1 MSGEISRLS
10 DLDALR
16 RAARR
21 AELSNADAILGPVE
35 GIAAYVGQNGIR
47 SEKVRRAYQGPVR
60 RLAGDASDQRTSLK
74 VDARRVTPAPQ
85 RVWLNHVR
93 PDVGKGEGSGGGAA
107 RTNPVADAQARQL
120 GRRGRASLVS
130 SLALGGVEIAAAKD
144 KARAASG
151 VAGGLGG
158 GVAGGIAGAEA
169 GTIVGSLFPGL
180 GTVAGAVGGGIFGSL
195 GGGAAGRSAGLGL
208 HDRIRGRAPARPAA
222 SSAPA
227 R

>member
-1 MSGEISRLS
+1 MLCA
-10 DLDALR
+10 ALL
-16 RAARR
+16 AAP
-21 AELSNADAILGPVE
+21 SKADAILGPVE
-35 GIAAYVGQNGIR
+35 EFAAYVGQNGIR
-47 SEKVRRAYQGPVR
+47 AEQVRRAYQGPVR

-74 VDARRVTPAPQ
+74 VDARRATPAPQ

-93 PDVGKGEGSGGGAA
+93 PDVGKGEGSVGGAA

-120 GRRGRASLVS
+120 GRLGRASLVS

-144 KARAASG
+144 KARGASG
-151 VAGGLGG
+151 VAGGLG
-158 GVAGGIAGAEA
+158 
-169 GTIVGSLFPGL
+169 
-180 GTVAGAVGGGIFGSL
+180 